1 MPTTADKLE
10 RNRWGHGRVWK
21 PGAEESTWYRR
32 ASHVAGSLSDKSAI
46 TQWTVNNTALGFASS
61 PTLGA
66 KYLRA
71 KSYQEKIDIVDEA
84 QDVAGANDAAN
95 KGTFLHDLSERHD
108 LARYELGAVP
118 TEYQGW
124 LQSYAGAVERAG
136 LTVHSSEQLVV
147 VDELDLV
154 GSFDRIWKTQDGR
167 LLVGD
172 LKTGKHARR
181 FPHSI
186 AIQIALYAHGLL
198 YDPETHERFELGD
211 VSQTSGL
218 LIHSPLQGETR
229 IYEIDITQA
238 WNWALETKSIAA
250 WNKSQLLTDW
260 K

>member
-1 MPTTADKLE
+1 M
-10 RNRWGHGRVWK
+10 
-21 PGAEESTWYRR
+21 
-32 ASHVAGSLSDKSAI
+32 
-46 TQWTVNNTALGFASS
+46 
-61 PTLGA
+61 
-66 KYLRA
+66 RA
-71 KSYQEKIDIVDEA
+71 KSYQDKIEIVEKA
-84 QDVAGANDAAN
+84 QDAAGSNDAAN
-95 KGTFLHDLSERHD
+95 KGTYLHDLSERHD
-108 LARYELGAVP
+108 LGLEVGVVP
-118 TEYQGW
+118 TEFQGW
-124 LQSYAGAVERAG
+124 LQSYSKAVERAG

-154 GSFDRIWKTQDGR
+154 GSFDRIWKTSDGR

-172 LKTGKHARR
+172 LKTGKHAKR

-198 YDPETHERFELGD
+198 YDPETHERFELGN